1 MHPRPLLVLVH
12 GSRFSRHQWDGYAA
26 QLPSADVV
34 AVDLPGHGE
43 RVGAPFTA
51 EAALGVI
58 HEGVRTAADGRPV
71 VLAGHSLG
79 GYLSMLY
86 AATHPGTLAAL
97 ALVGAT
103 AEPGGRGSWTYR
115 AFAAVLPH
123 VGHDRMARAANRV
136 MGWLGAPAQALPDG
150 AGYAAT
156 PDAWRVVMD
165 QCHPSLLERV
175 DCPVLLVN
183 GQWDQMRVHV
193 RRFASR
199 CRDVRVVTV
208 PRASHLLPLTHP
220 EELAAALR
228 QLLPDP
234 GPPPGAGDD

>member
-1 MHPRPLLVLVH
+1 MLIH
-12 GSRFSRHQWDGYAA
+12 GTRFSGAQWAA
-26 QLPSADVV
+26 YPSLLPEAEV
-34 AVDLPGHGE
+34 AAPDLPGHGA
-43 RVGAPFTA
+43 RVGEPFTA
-51 EAALGVI
+51 DTALAVIDEA
-58 HEGVRTAADGRPV
+58 VRGAEPGQPV

-86 AATHPGTLAAL
+86 AATHPGALAAL

-115 AFAAVLPH
+115 AFAAALPH

-136 MGWLGAPAQALPDG
+136 MGWLGAPAEALPDG

-156 PDAWRVVMD
+156 PDAWRVVME
-165 QCHPSLLERV
+165 QCHPSLLDRV

-220 EELAAALR
+220 EELAAAFR
-228 QLLPDP
+228 PLLPGP
-234 GPPPGAGDD
+234 GPSPGVGDD